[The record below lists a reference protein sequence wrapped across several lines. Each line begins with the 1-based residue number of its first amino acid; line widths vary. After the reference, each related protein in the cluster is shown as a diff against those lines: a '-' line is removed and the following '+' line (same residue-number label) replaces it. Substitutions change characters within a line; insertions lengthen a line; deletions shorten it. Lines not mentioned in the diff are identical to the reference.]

1 MMMNFNDRLKPNTE
15 FIIYRPAKLSTH
27 HLDVIN
33 ELYLSLINAE
43 ATMVYIYLNES
54 ASHYEPLAVRFHREM
69 MDEFGMPLSRFSNE
83 LEKLEAIGLI
93 RTYVSNKEHDDLF
106 VYEVLLPLT
115 PEKFFKDPMLS
126 LYLYNKIGPDAYRK
140 KKERLLYPRMPE
152 NISEVTRKFTEVF
165 TSGSTEGFSVPYESF
180 QKENHSAGPNMDL
193 DDFDFEVLFTHLK
206 GTKIDRAFFTK
217 EIRMLI
223 VKLSA
228 LFDLNAYDM
237 KQVLLSSTT
246 QYAGIDKEQL
256 KYEARRYYQKEN
268 GNRLPKLEKED
279 EEPDSETSGNS
290 YIDSLENINP
300 LERLNDIRN
309 FKPSDQDVKLVTDI
323 IAKTSLPNGVV
334 NLLLEYV
341 YQQKQGDLNYPYT
354 MKIAKDW
361 ESKGILSAKD
371 AYQSIMDFRQQQKNA
386 SQKAAQKFNY
396 RERQGERR
404 PAWMDGKGKSEEQKP
419 KVKKVEKAEDQSPQK
434 TAKDDPEIQKMIE
447 EFRKSR

>member
-1 MMMNFNDRLKPNTE
+1 MNFNDRLKPNTE
-15 FIIYRPAKLSTH
+15 FIIYRPTRLCTH

-33 ELYLSLINAE
+33 ELYLPLINAE
-43 ATMVYIYLNES
+43 ASMVYIYMNES
-54 ASHYEPLAVRFHREM
+54 ASHYEPLAVRFHREI
-69 MDEFGMPLSRFSNE
+69 MDEFGMALSKFSGE

-93 RTYVSNKEHDDLF
+93 RTFVSNEDHDDLF
-106 VYEVLLPLT
+106 IYEVLLPLS
-115 PEKFFKDPMLS
+115 PEAFFKDPMLS
-126 LYLYNKIGPDAYRK
+126 LYLYNTVGPDAYRK
-140 KKERLLYPRMPE
+140 KKERLIYPAMPE

-165 TSGSTEGFSVPYESF
+165 TSGSAEGFSVPQESF
-180 QKENHSAGPNMDL
+180 RKENHSSGPNMDL
-193 DDFDFEVLFTHLK
+193 DDFDFDVLYTHLK

-217 EIRMLI
+217 EVRMLI

-228 LFDLNAYDM
+228 LFSLNAYDV
-237 KQVLLSSTT
+237 KQILLSSTT

-268 GNRLPKLEKED
+268 GSRLPKLRKGD
-279 EEPDSETSGNS
+279 EPPENEGGGSS

-300 LERLNDIRN
+300 LDRLNDIRG
-309 FKPSDQDVKLVTDI
+309 FSPSEQDLKLVTDI
-323 IAKTSLPNGVV
+323 IAKTALPNGVI

-361 ESKGILSAKD
+361 EQKGIMSAKD
-371 AYQSIMDFRQQQKNA
+371 AYQSIMDFRQQKKNA
-386 SQKAAQKFNY
+386 SQRAAQKYSY

-404 PAWMDGKGKSEEQKP
+404 PSWMSGGQQKENR
-419 KVKKVEKAEDQSPQK
+419 KHKTDSKEKTEDQTPQK
-434 TAKDDPEIQKMIE
+434 TAKDDPELQKMIE

>member
-15 FIIYRPAKLSTH
+15 FIVYKPSKLSTH

-33 ELYLSLINAE
+33 ELYLPLIHAE

-54 ASHYEPLAVRFHREM
+54 ASHYQPLAVRFHREI
-69 MDEFGMPLSRFSNE
+69 MDEFGTQLSDFSNE
-83 LEKLEAIGLI
+83 LEKLEAIGLL
-93 RTYVSNKEHDDLF
+93 RTFVSNEEHEDLF
-106 VYEVLLPLT
+106 VYELLLPLT
-115 PEKFFKDPMLS
+115 PDAFFKDPMLS
-126 LYLYNKIGPDAYRK
+126 LYLYNKVGPDAYRK
-140 KKERLLYPRMPE
+140 KKDRLIYPKMPE

-165 TSGSTEGFSVPYESF
+165 NSGSDEGFSVPYESF

-193 DDFDFEVLFTHLK
+193 DDFDFDVLYTHLK

-237 KQVLLSSTT
+237 KQILLSSTT

-268 GNRLPKLEKED
+268 GSRLPKLQKEN
-279 EEPDSETSGNS
+279 EEPAVETSGNS

-300 LERLNDIRN
+300 LDRLNDIRN
-309 FKPSDQDVKLVTDI
+309 FKPGDQDLKLVTDI
-323 IAKTSLPNGVV
+323 IAKTSLPNGVI

-371 AYQSIMDFRQQQKNA
+371 AYQSIMDFRQQKKNA
-386 SQKAAQKFNY
+386 SQKAAQKYNY
-396 RERQGERR
+396 KERQGERR
-404 PAWMDGKGKSEEQKP
+404 PAWMDGKEKTKKQEL
-419 KVKKVEKAEDQSPQK
+419 KVEKEEKTEDQSSQK

>member
-1 MMMNFNDRLKPNTE
+1 MNFNDRLKPNTE
-15 FIIYRPAKLSTH
+15 FIIYRPARLGTH

-33 ELYLSLINAE
+33 ELYLPLINAE
-43 ATMVYIYLNES
+43 ASMIYIYMNES
-54 ASHYEPLAVRFHREM
+54 ASHYEPLAVRFHREI
-69 MDEFGMPLSRFSNE
+69 MDEFGMALSKFSGE

-93 RTYVSNKEHDDLF
+93 RTFVSNEDHDDLF
-106 VYEVLLPLT
+106 IYEVLLPLS
-115 PEKFFKDPMLS
+115 PDAFFKDPMLS
-126 LYLYNKIGPDAYRK
+126 LYLYNTVGTDAYRK
-140 KKERLLYPRMPE
+140 KKERLIYPGKPE

-165 TSGSTEGFSVPYESF
+165 TSGGAEGFSVPQESF
-180 QKENHSAGPNMDL
+180 GKENHSSGPNLDL
-193 DDFDFEVLFTHLK
+193 DDFDFDVLFTHLK

-217 EIRMLI
+217 EVRMLI

-228 LFDLNAYDM
+228 LFGLNAYDM
-237 KQVLLSSTT
+237 KQILLSSTT

-268 GNRLPKLEKED
+268 GNRLPKLRNED
-279 EEPDSETSGNS
+279 EPPENEGGSS

-300 LERLNDIRN
+300 LDRLNDIRS
-309 FKPSDQDVKLVTDI
+309 FSPSEQDLKLVTDI
-323 IAKTSLPNGVV
+323 IAKTALPNGVI

-361 ESKGILSAKD
+361 EQKGIMSAKD

-386 SQKAAQKFNY
+386 SQRAAQKYNY

-404 PAWMDGKGKSEEQKP
+404 PSWMNGGQQTKTRKHKP
-419 KVKKVEKAEDQSPQK
+419 DSTEKTKDQTPQK
-434 TAKDDPEIQKMIE
+434 TAKDDPELQKMIE